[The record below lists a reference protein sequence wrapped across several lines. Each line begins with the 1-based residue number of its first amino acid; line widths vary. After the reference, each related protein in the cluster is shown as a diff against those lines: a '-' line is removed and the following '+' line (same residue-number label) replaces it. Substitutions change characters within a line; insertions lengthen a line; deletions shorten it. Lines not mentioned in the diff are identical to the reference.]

1 MTFVKACVRDLSLI
15 LDHDY
20 KNTSFNVS
28 NSTQAIRLI
37 KALLIEM
44 LIQSIRGMQV
54 VLITFAEFAEY
65 VKKYIFMNLVD
76 SVALLNIISTK
87 LNFK

>member
-1 MTFVKACVRDLSLI
+1 MFAKACVRDLSLI

-28 NSTQAIRLI
+28 NSRQAIRLV
-37 KALLIEM
+37 KALFIEM

-54 VLITFAEFAEY
+54 VFKTLSEFA
-65 VKKYIFMNLVD
+65 
-76 SVALLNIISTK
+76 
-87 LNFK
+87 